1 MKTPRRHLKGLACTL
16 VVLLV
21 SACAGIPSSGPVT
34 KVADDGGFGQS
45 TVRYSP
51 ARPSDGAS
59 PQQIVRGYLDA
70 MLAFPVSSGT
80 ASAFLTPEAAKGWNS
95 LTGVRVYTGP
105 EVSSP
110 TPSVG
115 RGDDPSDAPG
125 TSVDVR
131 LSMVEDAR
139 LDRQGRYTKRGSPSQ
154 VVYRLERVGGQ
165 WRINNPQSGVLV
177 SRKFFTDYFRQF
189 NIYFFDRP
197 GERLVPDPVYL
208 AVGDQLATALVTS
221 LVRGPLPGPERVVR
235 TYVPP
240 LPTLRP
246 SVPVNHDGVAD
257 VEFNSD
263 FGALDESAS
272 DRLAAQVVWTL
283 RQAPDVTAVHLVG
296 GTTALSTN
304 GGALQPIDSWG
315 AYGPSIAGGHA
326 YGISSDKVV
335 EISDDKVEPL
345 SGAWGR
351 DAQGSVLV
359 AVDDAGVAGVL
370 AGRSQVRVTNRNGS
384 AARVI
389 GGGRFIAPRWDDDGN
404 LWLVDRRDSRT
415 RVRLVA
421 GKTVRTIDIG
431 SLARLGVSSF
441 TISPDGSRYA
451 VTATGGD
458 GSAIHVGV
466 VVRDAKDRI
475 VSLGDP
481 ARVST
486 TARHPRSA
494 VWSSGTEL
502 AFLADSESGVQVYTA
517 AIDGSSTRGGI
528 TTGGALLPDV
538 DADTLVIG
546 TGETPPRYVTDAQSR
561 LWYLSLEGSWKLV
574 KSIRITGLTYGR

>member
-1 MKTPRRHLKGLACTL
+1 MNTPRRHLKGIACTV

-21 SACAGIPSSGPVT
+21 SACAGIPSSGPVS

-51 ARPSDGAS
+51 ARPSAGAS

-95 LTGVRVYTGP
+95 LTGVRVYTRP

-115 RGDDPSDAPG
+115 RGDDPSDEPG

-131 LSMVEDAR
+131 LRVVEDAG
-139 LDRQGRYTKRGSPSQ
+139 LDRQGRYTKRGSPSE
-154 VVYRLERVGGQ
+154 VVYRLERVRGE
-165 WRINNPQSGVLV
+165 WRINNPQSGLLV

-189 NIYFFDRP
+189 NIFFFDRP

-283 RQAPDVTAVHLVG
+283 RQVPDVTAVHLVG

-315 AYGPSIAGGHA
+315 AYGPSIARGHA
-326 YGISSDKVV
+326 YGIFRNKVV
-335 EISDDKVEPL
+335 EIDDDKVGPL

-370 AGRSQVRVTNRNGS
+370 AGRSQVRVTNRNGT

-415 RVRLVA
+415 RVRLLA
-421 GKTVRTIDIG
+421 GTTVRTIDIG

-441 TISPDGSRYA
+441 AISPDGSRYA
-451 VTATGGD
+451 VTSARDD

-486 TARHPRSA
+486 MARHPRSA

-502 AFLADSESGVQVYTA
+502 SFLADSESGVQVYTA
-517 AIDGSSTRGGI
+517 AIDGSSTTGGI
-528 TTGGALLPDV
+528 TSGGALLPDV
-538 DADTLVIG
+538 DANTLVIG
-546 TGETPPRYVTDAQSR
+546 TGETPPRYATDARSR
-561 LWYLSLEGSWKLV
+561 LWYLSPEGSWKLV
-574 KSIRITGLTYGR
+574 KYTRITGLTYGR